1 MDAKVLDLLNQQIAK
16 EFYSAY
22 LYLSMSNYYFHA
34 SLDGFGK
41 WYKIQAQEEM
51 NHGLKIVKYLLD
63 RDQVVKM
70 GTVDEPKWDFQN
82 YREPIEMALKHEQ
95 YVTGLI
101 NDLFGAARDVKD
113 WRSCQ
118 FLDWYLAEQTE
129 EEHNANDM
137 LNRFDLSGGDPRGI
151 FLLDE
156 YLSRREYEPLD
167 DNNK

>member
-1 MDAKVLDLLNQQIAK
+1 MDEKLRDLLNQQIGK

-22 LYLSMSNYYFHA
+22 LYLSMSNYYYHA

-51 NHGLKIVKYLLD
+51 DHGNKIIKYLLD
-63 RDQVVKM
+63 REQIVKM
-70 GTVDEPKWDFQN
+70 DAIDAPKWDFQN
-82 YREPIEMALKHEQ
+82 YREPIEMALKHEE

-101 NDLFGAARDVKD
+101 NDLYGLAKDVRD

-129 EEHNANDM
+129 EEKNAHDM
-137 LNRFDLSGGDPRGI
+137 INRYDLSGADPRGI

-156 YLSRREYEPLD
+156 YLNRREYQPID
-167 DNNK
+167 KV